1 MTPRALTTLTLT
13 LALAVAVAGC
23 GITDPYHP
31 SRRPAVTTT
40 ATSTSTSTTSAAA
53 ADSGDPAPERG
64 GTIPAAAQA
73 AQHTLAAGAAA
84 PTPRAA
90 LERYARLSLN
100 WTAAGLVARE
110 RQLAAL
116 ALGQAR
122 AQALQAA
129 AGAARDPELTRSHV
143 TNTGQLVA
151 IAPGTGAASRRW
163 VLVSRETT
171 TGTGDYAGL
180 PAALH
185 VIYAQV
191 THTPAGW
198 VITQWSPQT

>member
-1 MTPRALTTLTLT
+1 MTPRALTTIT

-23 GITDPYHP
+23 GITDPDHP
-31 SRRPAVTTT
+31 SRQPVVAT
-40 ATSTSTSTTSAAA
+40 TSTSTSTTSGAA

-84 PTPRAA
+84 PTPQAA
-90 LERYARLSLN
+90 VDRYARLSLN
-100 WTAAGLVARE
+100 WTASGLVARE

-143 TNTGQLVA
+143 TNAGQLIAITPGVGVA
-151 IAPGTGAASRRW
+151 AGRW

-191 THTPAGW
+191 THTRQGW
-198 VITQWSPQT
+198 TVAQWSPQS

>member
-1 MTPRALTTLTLT
+1 MP
-13 LALAVAVAGC
+13 ALA
-23 GITDPYHP
+23 
-31 SRRPAVTTT
+31 RP
-40 ATSTSTSTTSAAA
+40 
-53 ADSGDPAPERG
+53 PRG
-64 GTIPAAAQA
+64 P
-73 AQHTLAAGAAA
+73 
-84 PTPRAA
+84 
-90 LERYARLSLN
+90 RLSATPACHLN

-129 AGAARDPELTRSHV
+129 AGAARDPELTRSRV

-151 IAPGTGAASRRW
+151 VAPGTGAASRRW

>member
-1 MTPRALTTLTLT
+1 MTCARHHASP
-13 LALAVAVAGC
+13 LALRRRGRLAGC
-23 GITDPYHP
+23 GITDPY
-31 SRRPAVTTT
+31 RRPPPAAPTTT
-40 ATSTSTSTTSAAA
+40 ATSTPTTTTRRR

-73 AQHTLAAGAAA
+73 AQQNLAAGAGE

-90 LERYARLSLN
+90 LERYARLYLN
-100 WTAAGLVARE
+100 WAAAGLVTRQ

-116 ALGQAR
+116 SLGQAR

-129 AGAARDPELTRSHV
+129 ASAARDPELTRSHV
-143 TNTGQLVA
+143 TNPGQRHRDR
-151 IAPGTGAASRRW
+151 PGSGAASGRW
-163 VLVSRETT
+163 VLVTRETT
-171 TGTGDYAGL
+171 TGTGDYTGL

-198 VITQWSPQT
+198 IVSQWSPQN

>member
-1 MTPRALTTLTLT
+1 MSPRALTTVT
-13 LALAVAVAGC
+13 LALAAALAGC

-31 SRRPAVTTT
+31 RRRPAVTTT
-40 ATSTSTSTTSAAA
+40 ATSTSTSSTGAAG

-73 AQHTLAAGAAA
+73 AQHTLAADAGA

-90 LERYARLSLN
+90 LERYARLYLN
-100 WTAAGLVARE
+100 WTASGLVTRE
-110 RQLAAL
+110 RQLAAI

-151 IAPGTGAASRRW
+151 TAPGTGAARGRW

-171 TGTGDYAGL
+171 TGAGDYAGL

-185 VIYAQV
+185 VIYTQV